1 MKPAAAELE
10 VLGVGKTT
18 AIGLTEPAM
27 SYTSSQDTTGTL
39 SEAFALLH
47 SAGRKLPA
55 LPEESTLPNSHSY
68 ERRNSASGM
77 RTLRRADK

>member
-1 MKPAAAELE
+1 MKPATAELE
-10 VLGVGKTT
+10 VLGVGKT
-18 AIGLTEPAM
+18 IGLTEPEM
-27 SYTSSQDTTGTL
+27 SCTSLPDITGTL

-55 LPEESTLPNSHSY
+55 LPGENTLPNSRSY

-77 RTLRRADK
+77 RTLHRANK